1 PTRDSHQFPVAADK
15 PGTNRGRQTR
25 TTRKPGTRKPGKPGK
40 PEPGKPGKP
49 GTVTNFPSRPT
60 GELVTVPGLVCPW
73 FGLRREIGDCPW
85 FAPGLRPW
93 FAVCWFAWF
102 GPVWSGLPWFA
113 TGLRATS

>member
-1 PTRDSHQFPVAADK
+1 GRQTTNTNPNTNRDNPTQPGTQPNQGQPNPTRDSHQFPVAADK

-60 GELVTVPGLVCPW
+60 GELVTVPGL
-73 FGLRREIGDCPW
+73 
-85 FAPGLRPW
+85 
-93 FAVCWFAWF
+93 
-102 GPVWSGLPWFA
+102 
-113 TGLRATS
+113 